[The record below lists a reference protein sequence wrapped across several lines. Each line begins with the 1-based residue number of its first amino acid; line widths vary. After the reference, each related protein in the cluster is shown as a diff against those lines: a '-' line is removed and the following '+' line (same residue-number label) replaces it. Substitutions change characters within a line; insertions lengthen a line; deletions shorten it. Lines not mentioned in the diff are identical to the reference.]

1 MGAFTIFLKFI
12 PIVALVGA
20 IAYLFVLFQYKGLF
34 STSLSPSVEEEDI
47 KTRQEKRGVIVS
59 LFSAILLNII
69 GAVFAALRIPKDK
82 IVFNFGFI
90 LGPVIGFMLDMG
102 FGTDSG
108 LAIFQKDKQKWVKYM
123 LANLANV
130 KFLRFIVTVLLD
142 MFISNPVQDQMQLV
156 LKPHTNA
163 MQTNFIGKFT
173 AKNMPSI
180 IQSIV
185 ALVTFLA
192 YTNQTRFQW
201 AYLDKPEDEEGV
213 QEFQQTTLNIMLAT
227 AIAGA
232 VFLIAPSELKQSQ
245 KLIYIIFA
253 FACLSLMGMIPDSKK
268 QTDLSMMAGGGIFLA
283 FFLFGMILPKFYI
296 GKGNKMKTK

>member
-1 MGAFTIFLKFI
+1 MGVFTLFLKFI
-12 PIVALVGA
+12 PIIAFVGA
-20 IAYLFVLFQYKGLF
+20 LAYLFMLFQYKGLF
-34 STSLSPSVEEEDI
+34 STNTSPSVEEEDI
-47 KTRQEKRGVIVS
+47 NVRQEKRGVIVS

-69 GAVFAALRIPKDK
+69 GALFAALRIPKDK

-90 LGPVIGFMLDMG
+90 LGPVLGFMLDMG
-102 FGTDSG
+102 FGTDNG
-108 LAIFQKDKQKWVKYM
+108 LSIFKKDKTLWIKYM
-123 LANLANV
+123 LSNLANV

-142 MFISNPVQDQMQLV
+142 MFISNPVQDQMQIS

-163 MQTNFIGKFT
+163 MQTNFIGRFT

-201 AYLDKPEDEEGV
+201 AYLDKPEGEDETK
-213 QEFQQTTLNIMLAT
+213 EFQQSTLNIMLAT
-227 AIAGA
+227 AIAGT
-232 VFLIAPSELKQSQ
+232 VFLIAPSEIKQSQ
-245 KLIYIIFA
+245 KLMYIIFA

-268 QTDLSMMAGGGIFLA
+268 QSDLSVMVGGVIFLM
-283 FFLFGMILPKFYI
+283 FLLYGIILPMFYI
-296 GKGNKMKTK
+296 GREKKVKKV